1 MKMAKLKRMLT
12 HPRRNESGQG
22 ALAMVLLL
30 LMLGAIILTPLLV
43 FMQTGVKAGQVYES
57 KLQAFYA
64 ADSGI
69 EDACCELLLPE
80 ENRTHFQGDDP
91 SLIDPWN
98 LSEQVNV
105 MDVTLEWLNVTP
117 LPIGGELHTVRSTAK
132 LSDENKSIIVAQIEA
147 TSSFAAFWENAITSK
162 DDLTIKP
169 GSYVEGDVQY
179 GGELDNKGV
188 VNGSEIHEEPEDWPT
203 AEELSEFYMADV
215 ANETHWTGDQTI
227 DINGNATDPTVIG
240 PLYCDGDLQL
250 KGSGYA
256 ELRGTIYVTGK
267 FSVEGTPAITL
278 ILAQRDLNDDGDY
291 EDGNETPTVYAEY
304 SGTQKNKFAISIEPG
319 CNINGTGNFIGV
331 GDVKFQPSMSSS
343 EGDFVFVMSVSGTL
357 DFQPSGDF
365 YGAVVGNAE
374 VELSPGNSLINPG
387 YSGGPHFPPGDP
399 VTRIITYSIEY

>member
-132 LSDENKSIIVAQIEA
+132 LGDENKSIIVAQIEA

-291 EDGNETPTVYAEY
+291 EDGNETPTVYSEY
-304 SGTQKNKFAISIEPG
+304 SDLAHGYAIYIGPSN
-319 CNINGTGNFIGV
+319 NILGSGNFIGLGNV
-331 GDVKFQPSMSSS
+331 LFQPNMDSN